1 MIRKI
6 SVFIL
11 CINLLLIICVPA
23 FARGG
28 TGFNDVPEKYWAADK
43 INFAVK
49 KKWLSGYSDN
59 TFRPTQA
66 VTRAELAAILARA
79 AGEMPLYP
87 EEPTYYDVKPDQ
99 WFYSPVETSSKFF
112 ITDPSLALGL
122 FRPNDFVTRQEAAAA
137 MAVTKKYGSVD
148 DPSELQSI
156 FSDYQS
162 ISPTYR
168 YGVFGAVKNSIISG
182 YNDGAFRPDAPLTR
196 AEAVSMVFTAFFNDI
211 TTDGLLLSGDVK
223 PFDRSDDAF
232 VAAESFLNSH
242 FGNLD
247 GVDLKFY
254 VKEISIHS
262 NKDEK
267 LILVFGRVDPFKY
280 FSFSEAVFTPNSG
293 RTGDYAQ
300 GIVNEFSRNYPGRRI
315 MVLIG
320 FSNLTFYGTTPEI
333 YGREY
338 TYFSESEGGWRVER
352 FYAAALGRDG
362 QITDTWLDSGQ

>member
-11 CINLLLIICVPA
+11 FINLLLIISVPA

-28 TGFNDVPEKYWAADK
+28 TGFTDVPEEYWAADK

-49 KKWLSGYSDN
+49 KNWLSGYSDN

-66 VTRAELAAILARA
+66 VTRAELASILTRA

-87 EEPTYYDVKPDQ
+87 EEPTYYDVQPDQ

-112 ITDPSLALGL
+112 LTDPSLTLGL
-122 FRPNDFVTRQEAAAA
+122 FRPDDFVTRQEAAAV
-137 MAVTKKYGSVD
+137 MAVTKKYDSVD
-148 DPSELQSI
+148 DPSELHSI

-162 ISPTYR
+162 IAPAYR

-196 AEAVSMVFTAFFNDI
+196 AEAVTLVFAAFFNDI
-211 TTDGLLLSGDVK
+211 TTDGLLLWGDVK
-223 PFDRSDDAF
+223 PFDRSDDALIS
-232 VAAESFLNSH
+232 AESLLNSN
-242 FGNLD
+242 FSNLD

-262 NKDEK
+262 NNEK

-280 FSFSEAVFTPNSG
+280 FSFSEAVFTPNPF
-293 RTGDYAQ
+293 RTRDYAQ
-300 GIVNEFSRNYPGRRI
+300 NIVNELSLNYPGRRI

-333 YGREY
+333 YGQEY

-362 QITDTWLDSGQ
+362 QITDTWLDSRN